1 MMVPAPIVRKHNS
14 VAYPVSRQHADSR
27 PSTQE
32 NKNDEGLE
40 EDAMVT
46 ERRDTSSVYNETAN
60 SNAQAVGLQTSMQAY
75 TAAQA

>member
-14 VAYPVSRQHADSR
+14 VAYPGAREYTEDPRISEG
-27 PSTQE
+27 T
-32 NKNDEGLE
+32 KNEEGVE

-60 SNAQAVGLQTSMQAY
+60 SNA
-75 TAAQA
+75 